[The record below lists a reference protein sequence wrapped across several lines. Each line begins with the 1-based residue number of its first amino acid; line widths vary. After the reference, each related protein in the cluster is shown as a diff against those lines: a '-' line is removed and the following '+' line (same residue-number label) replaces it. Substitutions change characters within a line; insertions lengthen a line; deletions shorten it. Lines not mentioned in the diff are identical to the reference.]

1 MENKNFRNKTFFL
14 IAIGLGL
21 TAFIA
26 FLITTQIAFN
36 PVFLFII
43 SLFLIIP
50 FRNDSPTVRR
60 IILLIVMLFIMW
72 LLSSI
77 SNALI
82 AFGISFLLAY
92 LFDPIVNM
100 LSRKG
105 IPRWLSAMSII
116 VIFMGIV
123 TVIAVF
129 VFPSIFMQ
137 IGDITKKITNVVT
150 TATSYLEGRKVTK
163 LYDWIGISDQSV
175 KTIIQTEFLPEV
187 KQFIQKVMDT
197 LLNLL
202 KGMSFV
208 ASQLLNAILIPV
220 FSFYFLKDFN
230 KIKEQLKIILGKKD
244 RKLLFDLRRINDIFR
259 IYIGWQII
267 AASMVA
273 TVCSIVFTIAGISNG
288 ILLGILCG
296 FLNPIPYIG
305 LLLSWILSSL
315 IIIVLGPDN
324 MLYQILVIIITVNVL
339 HFVNAYFVEPNILGK
354 RIGLHPIILFASLF
368 IFGAIF
374 GFVGLLIA
382 VPCTAT
388 LILFYNDWK
397 NKIKEE
403 EDQIELVAGDESNG

>member
-1 MENKNFRNKTFFL
+1 
-14 IAIGLGL
+14 
-21 TAFIA
+21 
-26 FLITTQIAFN
+26 
-36 PVFLFII
+36 
-43 SLFLIIP
+43 
-50 FRNDSPTVRR
+50 
-60 IILLIVMLFIMW
+60 
-72 LLSSI
+72 
-77 SNALI
+77 
-82 AFGISFLLAY
+82 
-92 LFDPIVNM
+92 M

-163 LYDWIGISDQSV
+163 LYEWIGISDQSV

-244 RKLLFDLRRINDIFR
+244 KKLLSDLRRINDIFR